1 MTQLL
6 YYVGAYLVVFAIS
19 FIVLT
24 FSYVFSIHELGRK
37 WISSKWEETISATF
51 LVIVIPLLSV
61 VFLAYFGVFPP
72 DFSKRPTA
80 RTQTEIAAIE
90 KMGRDLIAAFAE
102 PDQLTIEQLRVSID
116 RVRDYTQQ
124 ATAINRNQE
133 AEIAK
138 LRQTVEEE
146 TNKAREAENLANA
159 VKSITTEQLDAV
171 KFLIT
176 KDANEQSKQSF
187 IIGSIISFP
196 IGVVSSLLASFFY
209 ERFRRRKDNVVS
221 TT

>member
-6 YYVGAYLVVFAIS
+6 FYVGAYLVAFAIC
-19 FIVLT
+19 FIVFVICLMLLGVVT
-24 FSYVFSIHELGRK
+24 KPGTTDKRAEL
-37 WISSKWEETISATF
+37 ILALILIIVNP
-51 LVIVIPLLSV
+51 LVCV
-61 VFLAYFGVFPP
+61 VSLAYFGVSPP
-72 DFSKRPTA
+72 NFSKTPTA
-80 RTQTEIAAIE
+80 GTQKEIAAID
-90 KMGRDLIAAFAE
+90 KMGRDLIATFAE
-102 PDQLTIEQLRVSID
+102 PDRLTIEQLRVSID
-116 RVRDYTQQ
+116 GVRDYTQQ

-159 VKSITTEQLDAV
+159 VKSLTTEQLDAV

-187 IIGSIISFP
+187 IIGSITSFP
-196 IGVVSSLLASFFY
+196 VGVVSSLLAAFVY
-209 ERFRRRKDNVVS
+209 ERFRRKKDKVVS